1 MPNKILF
8 GFRLAAGLRLCVF
21 AWSGRCL
28 TCYPG
33 QAQKRRPVPGKEGAM
48 ARRPA
53 VTVLGSLNT
62 DISLPVPHLPG
73 PGETVLA
80 AAAATFGAGGKGA
93 NQAVAAARLGAA
105 ARMVGCC
112 GDDEFGARLRAGLE
126 AEGIGVAG
134 LRAIPGVASGL
145 ALITVD
151 PAGENSI
158 AVAAGANGL
167 AGAAEVAAAFAEP
180 GDVLV
185 LSAEIPA
192 PVLGAALRRARAHGV
207 RTVLN
212 LAPVPDGA
220 AGLLAECP
228 DWLVVNAQ
236 EAAALAG
243 RAPEGMPRDAPGGP
257 GAEDGAGETARA
269 GAVAAGLA
277 AVLDGGHVVVT
288 LGAAGAVLA
297 GPSGTAAVPGFRVTA
312 VDTVG
317 AGDAFVGALAVVLA
331 SGLHPA
337 AAVTAACAAG
347 AAAATRRGA
356 QAALPR
362 PADVL
367 AATGF
372 SWPG

>member
-1 MPNKILF
+1 M
-8 GFRLAAGLRLCVF
+8 
-21 AWSGRCL
+21 
-28 TCYPG
+28 
-33 QAQKRRPVPGKEGAM
+33 AQRP
-48 ARRPA
+48 R

-80 AAAATFGAGGKGA
+80 AAAAIFGAGGKGA

-105 ARMVGCC
+105 ARMVGCR
-112 GDDEFGARLRAGLE
+112 GDDEFGARLRDGLT
-126 AEGIGVAG
+126 AEGVGVAG
-134 LRAIPGVASGL
+134 LRAVPGVASGL

-158 AVAAGANGL
+158 AVAAGANGH
-167 AGAAEVAAAFAEP
+167 AGDAEVAAAFAEP
-180 GDVLV
+180 CDVLV

-192 PVLGAALRRARAHGV
+192 PVLGDALRRARAEGV

-220 AGLLAECP
+220 AGLLAERP
-228 DWLVVNAQ
+228 DWLVVNEQ

-243 RAPEGMPRDAPGGP
+243 ESPDSAQ
-257 GAEDGAGETARA
+257 
-269 GAVAAGLA
+269 AVAAGLA
-277 AVLDGGHVVVT
+277 KRLGGGHVVVT
-288 LGAAGAVLA
+288 LGAEGAVLA
-297 GPSGTAAVPGFRVTA
+297 GPSGTAAVPGFRVSA

-317 AGDAFVGALAVVLA
+317 AGDAFVGALAVALA
-331 SGLHPA
+331 SGMDQA

-372 SWPG
+372 FWPVPPG

>member
-1 MPNKILF
+1 
-8 GFRLAAGLRLCVF
+8 
-21 AWSGRCL
+21 
-28 TCYPG
+28 
-33 QAQKRRPVPGKEGAM
+33 M
-48 ARRPA
+48 ARRPV

-80 AAAATFGAGGKGA
+80 AAGATFGAGGKGA
-93 NQAVAAARLGAA
+93 NQAVAAARLGAV

-112 GDDEFGARLRAGLE
+112 GDDEFGARLRAGLA
-126 AEGIGVAG
+126 AEGIGVTG
-134 LRAIPGVASGL
+134 LRAVPGVASGL

-158 AVAAGANGL
+158 AVAAGANGH
-167 AGAAEVAAAFAEP
+167 AGDAEVAAAFAEP
-180 GDVLV
+180 SDVLV
-185 LSAEIPA
+185 LSAEVPV
-192 PVLGAALRRARAHGV
+192 PVLGAALRRARAEGV

-212 LAPVPDGA
+212 LAPVPEGA
-220 AGLLAECP
+220 AGLLAEGRP

-243 RAPEGMPRDAPGGP
+243 RAPDGGPVEAVAAAPPGDAAVPPGDAAGGP
-257 GAEDGAGETARA
+257 GDALARA
-269 GAVAAGLA
+269 GDIAAGLA
-277 AVLDGGHVVVT
+277 AGLRGGHVVVT

-317 AGDAFVGALAVVLA
+317 AGDAFVGALAVGLA
-331 SGLHPA
+331 SGLEPA

-347 AAAATRRGA
+347 AAAATGRGA

>member
-1 MPNKILF
+1 M
-8 GFRLAAGLRLCVF
+8 
-21 AWSGRCL
+21 
-28 TCYPG
+28 
-33 QAQKRRPVPGKEGAM
+33 AQRPT
-48 ARRPA
+48 

-62 DISLPVPHLPG
+62 DISLLVPHLPE

-80 AAAATFGAGGKGA
+80 SAAATFGAGGKGA

-105 ARMVGCC
+105 VSMVGCC
-112 GDDEFGARLRAGLE
+112 GDDEFGARLRAGLA
-126 AEGIGVAG
+126 AEGVGVTG
-134 LRAIPGVASGL
+134 LRAVPGVASGL

-167 AGAAEVAAAFAEP
+167 AGDAEVAAAFAQP
-180 GDVLV
+180 CDVLV

-192 PVLGAALRRARAHGV
+192 GVLGAALRRARAAGV
-207 RTVLN
+207 ATVLN
-212 LAPVPDGA
+212 LAPVPEGA
-220 AGLLAECP
+220 AGLLAERP

-243 RAPEGMPRDAPGGP
+243 RPADATPADEAPLGR
-257 GAEDGAGETARA
+257 DGAAA
-269 GAVAAGLA
+269 LAAGL
-277 AVLDGGHVVVT
+277 GGGQVVVT

-317 AGDAFVGALAVVLA
+317 AGDAFVGALAVALA
-331 SGLHPA
+331 SGLDPA

-372 SWPG
+372 SWPA